1 MNNRFSPPPLPL
13 VLRVVGVV
21 YSFLQR
27 RGATANEA
35 GKRIPNY
42 RNRASRW
49 HGTINHKD
57 VRSVDGDLNVK
68 PTHIIIYLFIPKSG
82 LGLDQD
88 TDTPPLV
95 PISRLKAESVTSRR
109 PSALDVV

>member
-1 MNNRFSPPPLPL
+1 M
-13 VLRVVGVV
+13 
-21 YSFLQR
+21 
-27 RGATANEA
+27 
-35 GKRIPNY
+35 
-42 RNRASRW
+42 
-49 HGTINHKD
+49 
-57 VRSVDGDLNVK
+57 DGDLNVK